1 MVWMKHIILSLLLL
15 SLFTV
20 VGCEGFDLSQVSD
33 RDLERIA
40 DKAIVCEEP
49 YMRFETGCCLD
60 QNDNS
65 ICDNDEGIAEEGA
78 ERPASISRP
87 AADDSIAAQRPQAP
101 ADSASDS
108 TADSTTGPRS
118 GRQALDIP
126 SPRLPDDDPDD
137 NTEET
142 STETSTGSTEMSN
155 TTSGNLNEDSPVEL
169 APSSGVRYRLFAEDR
184 AKIGY
189 LLQFYGSGG
198 AIAAF
203 GVKDVVDDGKLIV
216 ELFGKEYDDAFQE
229 VQLGD
234 TISLLAEDGTT
245 SYSITIEDI
254 YAGDMNSYVDVAITS
269 NTGKIQNRLFAEDR
283 AKMGYHLQFYGSGG
297 VVAAFGIKE
306 VVDDGKI
313 VVELFGKEYD
323 DTFQEAQ
330 LRDTISLLAEDNTEY
345 SIRIDDVVYFPG
357 SSIVDVA
364 ISKRE

>member
-1 MVWMKHIILSLLLL
+1 MKHIILGLLLL

-60 QNDNS
+60 RNANS
-65 ICDNDEGIAEEGA
+65 ICDNDEGIIEEGA

-87 AADDSIAAQRPQAP
+87 ATDDSIATQRPQAP
-101 ADSASDS
+101 ADSAS
-108 TADSTTGPRS
+108 DSTTGPRS

-126 SPRLPDDDPDD
+126 SPRLPDDTDSDD
-137 NTEET
+137 NVEET
-142 STETSTGSTEMSN
+142 STETSTGSTEISD
-155 TTSGNLNEDSPVEL
+155 TTSGNLNEDSPAAEL

-189 LLQFYGSGG
+189 HLQFYGSGG
-198 AIAAF
+198 VIAAF
-203 GVKDVVDDGKLIV
+203 GIKDVVDDGKIIV
-216 ELFGKEYDDAFQE
+216 ELFGEDYDDASQE

-245 SYSITIEDI
+245 SYSITVEDI

-269 NTGKIQNRLFAEDR
+269 TTGKIQNRLFAEDR
-283 AKMGYHLQFYGSGG
+283 AKIGYHLQFYSSNG

-323 DTFQEAQ
+323 DAFQEAQ

-364 ISKRE
+364 ISKQE